1 MILVLSSLVD
11 ETTFYIQLVACIG
24 FLVLV
29 LNIWAFVQY
38 CSNAGSPYKSIK
50 HEQKAIWV
58 GRVAFVWSVAT
69 ICKLVAAWYDPAI
82 FNFESSYEGD
92 NLKEGCI
99 LFSIIALTE
108 MFPVAVILE
117 GKFIRIFT
125 LSHLDLTQEQ
135 NSIVEEHRTS
145 SKYDSEEIRDQ
156 VIDDESGLRLLSP
169 AAEDRL

>member
-1 MILVLSSLVD
+1 M
-11 ETTFYIQLVACIG
+11 
-24 FLVLV
+24 
-29 LNIWAFVQY
+29 
-38 CSNAGSPYKSIK
+38 
-50 HEQKAIWV
+50 
-58 GRVAFVWSVAT
+58 AFVWSVAT
-69 ICKLVAAWYDPAI
+69 VCKLVAAWYDPAI
-82 FNFESSYEGD
+82 FDIESQIEGD

-125 LSHLDLTQEQ
+125 LSHLDITQEQ

-156 VIDDESGLRLLSP
+156 VIEDESAFRLLSP
-169 AAEDRL
+169 GAEDRLQHHVQTIDTNKTGDTTPGSEPVNAVTS